1 MLIQAVDSEN
11 NLFRIADVFPQ
22 AIVDLVMA
30 ESWLDLDWQKQE
42 GQELWPR
49 RRIKNQSIA
58 WISQWDNYLES
69 VWPDIQQ
76 QLGLTIQ
83 GYAGTAFWLDE
94 PGFTCALHTDGEM
107 PGALHLT
114 WIGTGTAFYW
124 YKNLDS
130 LRFQTPA
137 RANAGYIMINTP
149 DVNKYRRLLWHGMLQ
164 PVPVNAFR
172 LSTYSWIIPK
182 T

>member
-11 NLFRIADVFPQ
+11 NLFRIADVFPP
-22 AIVDLVMA
+22 AIVDLVMT
-30 ESWLDLDWQKQE
+30 ESWLELDWQRQE
-42 GQELWPR
+42 GQELWLR
-49 RRIKNQSIA
+49 RRIKNQSIW
-58 WISQWDNYLES
+58 WISQWDDCLQAA
-69 VWPDIQQ
+69 WPEIQQ
-76 QLGLTIQ
+76 QLGFEIQ

-114 WIGTGTAFYW
+114 WLGAGTAFYW
-124 YKNLDS
+124 YKDS
-130 LRFQTPA
+130 NTLRFQTPP
-137 RANAGYIMINTP
+137 RANAGYIMINMP
-149 DVNKYRRLLWHGMLQ
+149 DANKYRRLQWHGMLE
-164 PVPVNAFR
+164 PVPANTFR